1 MALTRYL
8 FETGPDGAALTN
20 ANSGSSAASVNGGST
35 SVFSAA
41 HKAHGNLGA
50 RFINASGQNS
60 FRRYPLAASAT
71 TWQFSGVFTMPA
83 TPASA
88 FLILGFPNA
97 SGTWRLTLNINT
109 ESRLVIG
116 GVSGTTTQIT
126 NPLTAGAKYRVTLQV
141 VGGSAT
147 SSNVIAK
154 IYAESS
160 GAWVTQLGS
169 TWTSSTFDTGTDAV
183 IGADIGV
190 LTSAASAYTMGWDD
204 IQLNNGAGGEIDDIV
219 EQLATPVVT
228 LGAATNPST
237 VGGSDGSQVVTWAA
251 VPGAS
256 SYEAW
261 IANGATPAQGDFT
274 RVATNVTSPYTFTG
288 LTAGE
293 RAYGIKAKA

>member
-20 ANSGSSAASVNGGST
+20 ANSGSSAASVNGGSV

-50 RFINASGQNS
+50 RFTNVSGGNS
-60 FRRYPLAASAT
+60 YRRYPFASSAT

-83 TPASA
+83 APATS
-88 FLILGFPNA
+88 FGILGFPN
-97 SGTWRLTLNINT
+97 SGGSWRMQLIVNT
-109 ESRLVIG
+109 ESRLVISDAAG
-116 GVSGTTTQIT
+116 NTTQIT
-126 NPLTAGAKYRVTLQV
+126 SPLTAGAKYRVSLQI
-141 VGGSAT
+141 VGGSTT
-147 SSNVIAK
+147 SSSVTAK
-154 IYAESS
+154 LYSESA
-160 GAWVTQLGS
+160 GTWTTQVGS
-169 TWTSSTFDTGTDAV
+169 TWTSSTFNTSTDAL

-190 LTSAASAYTMGWDD
+190 LTSAATAYTIGWDD
-204 IQLNNGAGGEIDDIV
+204 IQVNNGAGSEIGDVV

-228 LGAATNPST
+228 LGTATNPST
-237 VGGSDGSQVVTWAA
+237 VGGSNGSQVVTWAA

-261 IANGATPAQGDFT
+261 IANGASPAQGDFT
-274 RVATNVTSPYTFTG
+274 LVATGVTSPYTFTG
-288 LTAGE
+288 LTAGQ